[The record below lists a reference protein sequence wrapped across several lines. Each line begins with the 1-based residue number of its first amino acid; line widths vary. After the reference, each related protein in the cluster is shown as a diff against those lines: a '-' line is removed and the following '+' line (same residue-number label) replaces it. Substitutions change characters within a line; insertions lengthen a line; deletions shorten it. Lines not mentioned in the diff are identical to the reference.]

1 MIDFRQA
8 RLRSNPSFRLI
19 PFDQLEERERRAFQ
33 SLSEEPDFYG
43 LLAPPLASVLPVK
56 SVSRDA
62 ALLFLSLREAAC
74 VPHLLTSLFG
84 ANAEDRLRQLVLD
97 GIFEVEHAGGFVS
110 GAAAFRFFGGRAE
123 DVYTYRVAQ
132 LSSEAVAYAAA
143 LDGLSASEIAA
154 RLYMFNRAPCTPR
167 LQRQFA
173 DGDRLLAYLL
183 EGTAVAK
190 QLSSRW
196 IREIS
201 QDSWL
206 VWRTEEPMPR
216 HDFKLYVSPT
226 LDSLPQAFRVAVD
239 TFARVRCSQFKVG
252 RTAFG
257 LVRPDKLVAYFH
269 NLDQLREAAEL
280 IRASAAGLAAQGVP
294 FTAAIDPAGLVS
306 WGMDPPRFDQV
317 LAWQEHQSWRQWVA
331 ERIAVYTLAAKES
344 DAEDIPGFA
353 LHRVSLDGIDTTTW
367 SPDLAIWRG
376 RAGTEAEVA

>member
-1 MIDFRQA
+1 
-8 RLRSNPSFRLI
+8 
-19 PFDQLEERERRAFQ
+19 
-33 SLSEEPDFYG
+33 
-43 LLAPPLASVLPVK
+43 
-56 SVSRDA
+56 
-62 ALLFLSLREAAC
+62 
-74 VPHLLTSLFG
+74 
-84 ANAEDRLRQLVLD
+84 
-97 GIFEVEHAGGFVS
+97 
-110 GAAAFRFFGGRAE
+110 
-123 DVYTYRVAQ
+123 
-132 LSSEAVAYAAA
+132 
-143 LDGLSASEIAA
+143 
-154 RLYMFNRAPCTPR
+154 
-167 LQRQFA
+167 
-173 DGDRLLAYLL
+173 
-183 EGTAVAK
+183 
-190 QLSSRW
+190 
-196 IREIS
+196 
-201 QDSWL
+201 
-206 VWRTEEPMPR
+206 MPR

-226 LDSLPQAFRVAVD
+226 LDSLPQAFWVMVD